1 MLQAVVTYTEELAH
15 EQALAADALL
25 AKGKYLGNLFAFTIW
40 DPISK
45 LPNTT

>member
-25 AKGKYLGNLFAFTIW
+25 AKGKYLGNLFTFTTW

-45 LPNTT
+45 LANTI